1 MRAPCEFGHEISRT
15 EGTLVTI
22 EGLDG
27 FTAPVFVSIMF
38 LVTAKANII
47 P

>member
-1 MRAPCEFGHEISRT
+1 MRAPCEFGHEVSGT

-27 FTAPVFVSIMF
+27 FTAPVFVCIMF
-38 LVTAKANII
+38 LVTAKAYIMS
-47 P
+47 